1 VLSSNM
7 ESFPFIEAPKP
18 KKKKKSIKQDISSP
32 LETVTTPSPL
42 PLDGANGS
50 ASDKRTDDGRVSPIP
65 SSSQADTTLGKT
77 PEPSKKLTKP
87 RTYSRNYFKPHNGC
101 EFNILLP
108 AYSSSIPLPN
118 VLPLLQRG

>member
-1 VLSSNM
+1 MLSLNM
-7 ESFPFIEAPKP
+7 ESFPFIETPKP

-65 SSSQADTTLGKT
+65 SSSQTS
-77 PEPSKKLTKP
+77 EPSKEPTE
-87 RTYSRNYFKPHNGC
+87 N
-101 EFNILLP
+101 
-108 AYSSSIPLPN
+108 
-118 VLPLLQRG
+118 